1 MKNRASDLIELKSE
15 AAVSLGDT
23 RRRSDVGNVFG
34 YGHDD
39 VLLGALQARVLL
51 AAGPVLKPAP
61 SSPASVQRHKGV
73 NSSRRAVKNA
83 NVLRRGITVRIP
95 RTQ

>member
-1 MKNRASDLIELKSE
+1 MKNPARDLIESKSG
-15 AAVSLGDT
+15 ATAL
-23 RRRSDVGNVFG
+23 VGGTASRLEMCSVMAMMII
-34 YGHDD
+34 
-39 VLLGALQARVLL
+39 LLGALQARVLL

-73 NSSRRAVKNA
+73 NSPRRGVKNA
-83 NVLRRGITVRIP
+83 NVLRRGIPVRIP

>member
-1 MKNRASDLIELKSE
+1 MKNPARDLIELKSGATALAGRYCVE
-15 AAVSLGDT
+15 
-23 RRRSDVGNVFG
+23 VGNVFG
-34 YGHDD
+34 HGHDD
-39 VLLGALQARVLL
+39 CPLGALQARVLL

-73 NSSRRAVKNA
+73 NSPRRGVKNA
-83 NVLRRGITVRIP
+83 NVLGRGITVRIP